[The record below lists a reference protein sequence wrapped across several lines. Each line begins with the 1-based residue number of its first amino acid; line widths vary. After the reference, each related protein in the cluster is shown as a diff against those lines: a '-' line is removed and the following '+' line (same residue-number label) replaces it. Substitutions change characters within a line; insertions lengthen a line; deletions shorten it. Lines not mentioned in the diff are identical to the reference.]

1 MTVIRLVYQQPSED
15 NGESGKPVTLDVNDI
30 LMEDDEEED
39 GQDGA
44 GNYFGQRAR
53 QNFFQLYHRFPA
65 SPSACAL
72 TSV

>member
-1 MTVIRLVYQQPSED
+1 
-15 NGESGKPVTLDVNDI
+15 VNDI